1 MKGLIPHGSIP
12 GLLFCLFFGTA
23 AAETPSL
30 LNHQGRMIAD
40 GTAFDGTGQFKF
52 ALVNVDGTQSYWSND
67 GTSAAGSEPTAAVSV
82 TVDQGLYAVLLGDS
96 SLVGM
101 MAFPSDLFQQGELW
115 LRVWFNDGVNGSQ
128 QIVPDQRLATVPYAM
143 TAARVDQVLLDDV
156 VARPLDPVVS
166 WGSNSSGQ
174 ATTPSVLES
183 GEVTAVS
190 AGAEASL
197 ALLSDGTV
205 AQWGNGTP
213 PGGLTDVIGIAAGAS
228 HYLAVRSDGTVTAWG
243 DNSYSQA
250 TVPGGITDAI
260 AVAAGEKHSL
270 ILHEGG
276 TVTAFGDNTFQQ
288 TSIPGGL
295 ADVVAI
301 AAGAD
306 HSLALKADKTVVAWG
321 RNEAGQTNVPPSL
334 SNVQGIAAGSHHG
347 LAVREDGSVVA
358 WGWDIAGQA
367 TIPSGLTGV
376 TAVSGGYAFSVALK
390 DDGSVVAWG
399 DNTSLQLDV
408 PEAAKNVVGIA
419 AGGSHVLVLRAS
431 LVPAELARLDQ
442 PNRFSRRIG
451 VGREAVA
458 NTLEVEGNAS
468 KSTAGNWL
476 ANSDR
481 RIKTDIHPVSGSAAL
496 EKLDE
501 VNLVEFRY
509 TGEFLQDHPDIK
521 DRRYLNVIAQEF
533 AEVFPEHVQMS
544 GESLP
549 DGSGI
554 LQVDTYPLTIYS
566 AAAVREL
573 HRQLKEKD
581 AEIDELRERLEAIE
595 RALAKE

>member
-1 MKGLIPHGSIP
+1 MKRFIPYGSLV
-12 GLLFCLFFGTA
+12 GLLLGAFLGTA
-23 AAETPSL
+23 VGETPRL
-30 LNHQGRMIAD
+30 LNHQGRMIAN
-40 GTAFDGTGQFKF
+40 GTAFDGVGQFKF
-52 ALVNVDGTQSYWSND
+52 ALVNADGSESYWSND
-67 GTSAAGSEPTAAVSV
+67 GTSAAGSEPTAAVSLS
-82 TVDQGLYAVLLGDS
+82 VDRGLYAVLLGDAN
-96 SLVGM
+96 LTGM
-101 MAFPSDLFQQGELW
+101 TAFPSDLFQQGELW

-143 TAARVDQVLLDDV
+143 TASRVDQVLLDDV
-156 VARPLDPVVS
+156 VARPLDPVVA

-174 ATTPSVLES
+174 ATTPSSLES
-183 GEVTAVS
+183 AEVIAVA

-197 ALLSDGTV
+197 ALLGDGTV
-205 AQWGNGTP
+205 VQWGSGTP

-228 HYLAVRSDGTVTAWG
+228 HFLAVKSDGTVVAWG

-270 ILHEGG
+270 ILHEDR

-295 ADVVAI
+295 TDVVAI

-306 HSLALKADKTVVAWG
+306 HSLALKLDETVVAWG
-321 RNEAGQTNVPPSL
+321 RNQAGQITVPPTL
-334 SNVQGIAAGSHHG
+334 SSVQGIAAGSHHS
-347 LAVREDGSVVA
+347 LAVRDDGSVVA

-367 TIPSGLTGV
+367 TVPSGLSGV
-376 TAVSGGYAFSVALK
+376 TDVAGGYAFSMALK
-390 DDGSVVAWG
+390 EDGSLVTWG

-419 AGGSHVLVLRAS
+419 AGNDHALALRAP
-431 LVPAELARLDQ
+431 LVPAEIARLDQ
-442 PNRFSRRIG
+442 PNRFTRNLG
-451 VGREAVA
+451 VGRDAVA
-458 NTLEVEGNAS
+458 NAFEVEGNAS

-481 RIKTDIHPVSGSAAL
+481 RIKTDIQPVSGAL

-509 TGEFLQDHPDIK
+509 TGEFLEEHPDIM

-533 AEVFPEHVQMS
+533 AGVFPEHVQMS
-544 GESLP
+544 GETLP
-549 DGSGI
+549 DGSGV

-566 AAAVREL
+566 AAAVQEL
-573 HRQLKEKD
+573 HLELKKKD
-581 AEIDELRERLEAIE
+581 AEIDELRGRLEAIE